1 MKSTLRVDLGFAA
14 DASGNGVAYARA
26 GSAGRVLRV
35 AFPVKR
41 FSGLQDREVG
51 YAALQAVARALQQRG
66 IVRANFVV
74 EDPRLAGDLNEHRD
88 VPPALTLAYVKLRCT
103 LNQFE
108 GYEIGE
114 APLETDLSQRAR
126 SEVALHVAA

>member
-14 DASGNGVAYARA
+14 DAGGNGVAYARA

-41 FSGLQDREVG
+41 YSGLQDREVG
-51 YAALQAVARALQQRG
+51 YAALQAVAAALQQRG
-66 IVRANFVV
+66 VARAEFLLD
-74 EDPRLAGDLNEHRD
+74 DPRLAEDLNLHRD

-108 GYEIGE
+108 GYAIGD
-114 APLETDLSQRAR
+114 APRETDLSQRAR
-126 SEVALHVAA
+126 SEVALNVAA